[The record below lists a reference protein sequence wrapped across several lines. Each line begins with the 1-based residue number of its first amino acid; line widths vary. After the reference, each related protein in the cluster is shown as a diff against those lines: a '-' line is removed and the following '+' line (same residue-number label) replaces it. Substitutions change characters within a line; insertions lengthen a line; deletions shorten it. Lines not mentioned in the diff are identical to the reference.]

1 VSRFFRFTAMKT
13 VLCLTVAL
21 SSTGAIGI
29 ATTAA
34 SANAA
39 TNPSTK
45 YPPVDHQLCYK
56 ATVTPGTS
64 GFNIPTTGV
73 TLINQFSPN
82 GFAPQIGSLF
92 KNCNPVQKTITS
104 SSGTKTVTP
113 ITNPAA
119 HLACFHIT
127 APTQSTFEVQVTNQ
141 FGTARLDTGQPQ
153 ALCLPTWKSLTGPPD
168 ESTPQPA
175 GLNHFTCY
183 PITYAAG
190 STHYAPTGAVSLQ
203 DEFANSP
210 VNVKVGGPKLLCLPT
225 EKIIQEASGGTVTY
239 PIVNPNK
246 HLLCFK
252 VSETPFPPNV
262 FDQNQFGSAEVNI
275 TGTNLLCLPSTKKI
289 ISTTKG

>member
-1 VSRFFRFTAMKT
+1 MTGERSRIARPARVVARNVAAIVVQAEAARAQLDRGPTAADAALEAGEDVGRQALADAPDPGVLRERDNAGELLEPRPVVNRITSSSSARATQST
-13 VLCLTVAL
+13 VKRPSQARPERCRRASTSVYR
-21 SSTGAIGI
+21 SSKRRSASLRSHPATAIGI
-29 ATTAA
+29 ALSRSKRPRT
-34 SANAA
+34 
-39 TNPSTK
+39 
-45 YPPVDHQLCYK
+45 
-56 ATVTPGTS
+56 
-64 GFNIPTTGV
+64 
-73 TLINQFSPN
+73 
-82 GFAPQIGSLF
+82 
-92 KNCNPVQKTITS
+92 
-104 SSGTKTVTP
+104 
-113 ITNPAA
+113 
-119 HLACFHIT
+119 
-127 APTQSTFEVQVTNQ
+127 
-141 FGTARLDTGQPQ
+141 
-153 ALCLPTWKSLTGPPD
+153 PD

-190 STHYAPTGAVSLQ
+190 STHYAPRGAVSLQ